1 MPVVAVVPAAGRG
14 ERFRASAGAG
24 AKLVALIEGRPI
36 LDWTIGCLLDGGVA
50 NVVVVLPPV
59 SRATFASSLLLAD
72 PSVQVVVNPDPD
84 RGMLSS
90 ILAGLDAVT
99 GDPILIL
106 PADMPFVRPDTVA
119 AVIDAC
125 RQSKKVVSP
134 RSGGRRGHPLALPGR
149 LRAEILRA
157 NASTTLGTILSN
169 QERMEI
175 DVDDPGILR
184 DVDVAADLPAGGA
197 EPRRTDKMGS

>member
-1 MPVVAVVPAAGRG
+1 
-14 ERFRASAGAG
+14 
-24 AKLVALIEGRPI
+24 
-36 LDWTIGCLLDGGVA
+36 
-50 NVVVVLPPV
+50 
-59 SRATFASSLLLAD
+59 
-72 PSVQVVVNPDPD
+72 
-84 RGMLSS
+84 
-90 ILAGLDAVT
+90 
-99 GDPILIL
+99 
-106 PADMPFVRPDTVA
+106 
-119 AVIDAC
+119 
-125 RQSKKVVSP
+125 
-134 RSGGRRGHPLALPGR
+134 